1 MKAIIRISGKVG
13 INTDIKNTLYRLR
26 LRKKYACVV
35 LQDSKELDGM
45 ISKVR
50 DFVAFGNINKETLKE
65 LIIKRGRMPGDKAIK
80 TDAEKIVE
88 ELTKGKSLGDLNL
101 KPFFRL
107 HPARG
112 GIVTKQHYP
121 KGVLGDN
128 KEDINKL
135 LRRML

>member
-1 MKAIIRISGKVG
+1 MKALIRISGKVG
-13 INTDIKNTLYRLR
+13 VDTGVANALYRLR

-35 LQDSKELDGM
+35 LHDSKELEGM
-45 ISKVR
+45 IKKVR
-50 DFVAFGNINKETLKE
+50 DFIAFGNIDKETLKE
-65 LIIKRGRMPGDKAIK
+65 LIIKRARLPGDKAIK
-80 TDAEKIVE
+80 IDAEKIIE
-88 ELTKGKSLGDLNL
+88 ELIKGKSFEDLKI

-107 HPARG
+107 HPPRG
-112 GIVTKQHYP
+112 GIVSKQHYP